1 MQLYPFR
8 TDGLQEAAFLE
19 RPNRFLVRCERKDG
33 KILEAFLPNPGRL
46 QEMLLPGV
54 KLYIRA
60 TEPHAPPQSGHR
72 KTSYTVLAAQR
83 CGRPVMLHT
92 HLTNSVARL
101 LLKRQLIPGLERTQ
115 IVREEVPLR
124 NSRIDF
130 LLREEGK
137 EVFLEVKSCTLFG
150 DGVAMFPDAVTGRG
164 KRHLEEL
171 AAFSRKG
178 NLSTVLFLV
187 SYPDLK
193 WFMPDYHTDLAFAQT
208 LVALRDRL
216 RVIPVALRWQE
227 DLSLDANVR
236 VLDIP
241 WDFVAEEV
249 KDRGSYLLLLELDR
263 EWKVEIGGLGS
274 LLFPRG
280 HYVYVGSAMKNLTAR
295 VHHHQRPVKRPH
307 WHIDYL
313 RPYASSFQAFPI
325 RASARLECKVAEAA
339 SGFFHAIHKG
349 FGSSDC
355 GCQTHLFLSR
365 ENPLH
370 LYGFHDF
377 LQSFRMRQPALGRGQ
392 SGGNVSGTRL

>member
-1 MQLYPFR
+1 MRLYPFR

-83 CGRPVMLHT
+83 CGGAVMLHT
-92 HLTNSVARL
+92 HLTNVVARL
-101 LLKRQLIPGLERTQ
+101 LLKRQLIPGLEDAET
-115 IVREEVPLR
+115 IREEVPLG

-130 LLREEGK
+130 LLRQGSK
-137 EVFLEVKSCTLFG
+137 EVFLEVKSCTLFAN
-150 DGVAMFPDAVTGRG
+150 GVAMFPDAITSRGR
-164 KRHLEEL
+164 RHLEEL
-171 AAFSRKG
+171 AALSRKG

-193 WFMPDYHTDLAFAQT
+193 WFMPDYHTDLSFAQT

-227 DLSLDANVR
+227 DLSLDTNVK
-236 VLDIP
+236 VLNIP
-241 WDFVAEEV
+241 WDFLAEEAQ
-249 KDRGSYLLLLELDR
+249 DGGSYLLVLELNGKR
-263 EWKVEIGGLGS
+263 KLEIGGLGP

-280 HYVYVGSAMKNLTAR
+280 YYLYVGSAMKNLTAR
-295 VHHHQRPVKRPH
+295 IHHHQRPVKRPH

-325 RASARLECKVAEAA
+325 RASVRLECKVAQAA
-339 SGFFHAIHKG
+339 SGLFHAIHKG

-377 LQSFRMRQPALGRGQ
+377 LQSFRMRQPSLPHR
-392 SGGNVSGTRL
+392 